1 MTGPTPRHRH
11 PLLALLGVVACPLAA
26 CSGPIDAVANLE
38 GLYASHGEDAATY
51 STEDPERN
59 PVEFGIENLA
69 EIWACEEDDLD
80 DFGFARAIA
89 AATEIGR
96 SDPSKILRAR
106 GYETA
111 AALWRSHPGGPFR
124 FEAHPADEDELKK
137 TCEPLEAV
145 VAAKEDEREVLA
157 LGRSA
162 DIAAAAKAVGALRP
176 DSFVTARRLLVL
188 VARCGEAVEE
198 SDAAPATKQALH
210 AAARAL
216 AGQAAFLSA
225 MPDAENAAAGVRLH
239 GAADDSGEARA
250 GAGHLL
256 LAVDPASATIELG
269 KVWDRLR
276 DPLVKIVLLKVLG
289 DSGLAAEGVHPSL
302 RGPLLHDL
310 DPDEENAALRYW
322 SRRTLTKLL
331 KLDPE
336 KASEG
341 ELRAKW
347 MALGDWDVGARR
359 S

>member
-1 MTGPTPRHRH
+1 
-11 PLLALLGVVACPLAA
+11 
-26 CSGPIDAVANLE
+26 
-38 GLYASHGEDAATY
+38 
-51 STEDPERN
+51 
-59 PVEFGIENLA
+59 
-69 EIWACEEDDLD
+69 
-80 DFGFARAIA
+80 
-89 AATEIGR
+89 
-96 SDPSKILRAR
+96 
-106 GYETA
+106 
-111 AALWRSHPGGPFR
+111 
-124 FEAHPADEDELKK
+124 
-137 TCEPLEAV
+137 
-145 VAAKEDEREVLA
+145 
-157 LGRSA
+157 
-162 DIAAAAKAVGALRP
+162 
-176 DSFVTARRLLVL
+176 VL